1 MLSRIRA
8 FAALRRRWFYWIGG
22 LAAIYT
28 VFGFLLLP
36 LILRRQLESRLG
48 ALLHRPVSV
57 LKVRC
62 NPYSVAVTVEGMEVK
77 DRDGGPFL
85 GWERLHVDLAL
96 WATAFHHEVAF
107 QDFTLQQFHGRV
119 ALFKDG
125 GLNFSDI
132 LKSFQGGPPSPSTPE
147 GEHRELRIDRLR
159 VEGARVS
166 FQDLSREAP
175 FETVVGPLNIA
186 LDAFRTERDAKSPYS
201 FQGRTESGER
211 FGWKGSVSVD
221 PLKSSGTLS
230 LESLQLPKYAPY
242 YQDLV
247 GFELKEGRATVQA
260 DYEFEWTEARHR
272 ALLADASLLL
282 QSLKLAEPSRPDPA
296 LDLPDLRAGG
306 IHWDFLENEV
316 RVARIAAEGG
326 RIRLGRTKDGAL
338 NLGGP
343 FWSKGPKKPEDP
355 AAKPFKLSLNA
366 VALHGLAL
374 DFEDRSPSA
383 PVRVSLDPL
392 DLELDGFTLDP
403 SQATKATLDARMGK
417 GRLQAEG
424 TLQLLRTAGDLKVR
438 AEGLDLAP
446 FDPYLAPF
454 ADARLNRG
462 TLGLDGRATFAF
474 EGRATDHVEYT
485 GGARLSNLEAMD
497 LRDREPFIRW
507 KLLRFDGLD
516 YRSDR
521 AALKLK
527 AADWTA
533 PEGRLVIAADG
544 TTNVARALRL
554 AQPTS
559 PTGAVL
565 APTPVAPSGKAAF
578 ALAVGRIGIQQGRL
592 SFIDRSVEPSAA
604 LLLSD
609 LEGRY
614 LGLSTDPDAQS
625 DIQIHGKAGG
635 LAPLSIQ
642 GLTMPLRQDLDT
654 DAKLLL
660 DGAELTD
667 FGPYA
672 MKYLGWTIQKG
683 KLDVDA
689 KVRIQQRKLDAQ
701 VLAKLDQ
708 FYLGEKVQSPDA
720 THLPVK
726 LALAILRDRKGV
738 IDIDLPIEGS
748 LDDPQFRVGRIIWH
762 AIGNLLT
769 KIVASP
775 FTLLAKA
782 FGGGSEDLS
791 AVDFPPGSAEPSPE
805 ARKKAEILAKSL
817 NGRPELKMEVEG
829 AADPGADG
837 RFFKRQRVERLLREL
852 KAKAKKADPETVTV
866 EAGEREKWLGAA
878 FEAAFPAPKG
888 SKAALPPPAEM
899 EQRIVDAQPLDT
911 DALAELADRR
921 AKAMVG
927 LLLAGGQVEPDRV
940 FQTRGTL
947 EGDKKATAK
956 VHFTLR

>member
-1 MLSRIRA
+1 
-8 FAALRRRWFYWIGG
+8 
-22 LAAIYT
+22 
-28 VFGFLLLP
+28 
-36 LILRRQLESRLG
+36 
-48 ALLHRPVSV
+48 
-57 LKVRC
+57 
-62 NPYSVAVTVEGMEVK
+62 
-77 DRDGGPFL
+77 
-85 GWERLHVDLAL
+85 VDLAL
-96 WATAFHHEVAF
+96 WATVFRKEVAF
-107 QDFTLQQFHGRV
+107 QEVTLQQFHGRV
-119 ALFKDG
+119 ALLKDG
-125 GLNFSDI
+125 ALNFSDI
-132 LKSFQGGPPSPSTPE
+132 LKSFQGGPPAPPSPE

-159 VEGARVS
+159 VEGARIGFS
-166 FQDLSREAP
+166 DLSRATP
-175 FETVVGPLNIA
+175 FDTMVGPIGIA
-186 LDAFRTERDAKSPYS
+186 LDGFRTERDANSPYS
-201 FQGRTESGER
+201 FQGRTEAGER
-211 FGWKGSVSVD
+211 FGWKGSLSVD
-221 PLKSSGTLS
+221 PLKSAGTLS

-247 GFELKEGRATVQA
+247 GFELREGRATVKA
-260 DYEFEWTEARHR
+260 DYQFEWTGSRHQV
-272 ALLADASLLL
+272 LLTDASLML
-282 QSLKLAEPSRPDPA
+282 QALKLAEASRPDPA
-296 LDLPDLRAGG
+296 LDLPDLRAEG
-306 IHWDFLENEV
+306 IHWDLLENDA
-316 RVARIAAEGG
+316 RVDRIAAEGG
-326 RIRLGRTKDGAL
+326 RVRLRLAKDGAL

-343 FWSKGPKKPEDP
+343 FWSRGPAKPREPD
-355 AAKPFKLSLNA
+355 AKPFKLALGA
-366 VALHGLAL
+366 VALRQVAL
-374 DFEDRSPSA
+374 DFEDQSPRE
-383 PVRVSLDPL
+383 PVRVALDPL
-392 DLELDGFTLDP
+392 DLELDGFSLDP
-403 SQATKATLDARMGK
+403 AQAAQARLDAKVGK

-424 TLQLLRTAGDLKVR
+424 PIHLLKAAGDLRVK

-454 ADARLNRG
+454 VDARLNRA
-462 TLGLDGRATFAF
+462 TLGLDGRAAFAF
-474 EGRATDHVEYT
+474 EGRTTDHVAYA
-485 GGARLSNLEAMD
+485 GGAQLANLEAMD
-497 LRDREPFIRW
+497 LRDSEPFIRW

-521 AALKLK
+521 PALKLK
-527 AADWTA
+527 GAEWTA

-554 AQPTS
+554 EQPKA

-565 APTPVAPSGKAAF
+565 APTPVAPSGKPAF
-578 ALAVGRIGIQQGRL
+578 ALSVGRIGITQGRL
-592 SFIDRSVEPSAA
+592 SYIDRSVQPSAA

-614 LGLSTDPDAQS
+614 LGLSTDPNAQS

-635 LAPLSIQ
+635 LAPLQIE

-654 DAKLLL
+654 DAKLTI

-689 KVRIQQRKLDAQ
+689 KVRIQQRKLEAN

-708 FYLGEKVQSPDA
+708 FYLGEKVESPDA

-748 LDDPQFRVGRIIWH
+748 LDDPEFRVGRIIWH
-762 AIGNLLT
+762 AIGNVLT

-775 FTLLAKA
+775 FTLLSKL
-782 FGGGSEDLS
+782 FGGGTEDLS
-791 AVDFPPGSAEPSPE
+791 SVDFLPGSAEPSAE
-805 ARKKAEILAKSL
+805 ARTKAGILAKSL
-817 NGRPELKMEVEG
+817 NGRPELKLEVEG

-837 RFFKRQRVERLLREL
+837 LAFKRERVARLLREL

-866 EAGEREKWLGAA
+866 EAGEREKLLTAA
-878 FEAAFPAPKG
+878 FEAAFPPPKG

-899 EQRIVDAQPLDT
+899 EQRLVDAQPLDAE
-911 DALAELADRR
+911 ALADLADRR
-921 AKAMVG
+921 AKAMIP
-927 LLLAGGQVEPDRV
+927 LILAGGQVEPDRV

-956 VHFTLR
+956 AHFTLK